1 MNTPDLPDVRSHQTQ
16 PNSLAEE
23 SLRRGYAFGWLS
35 VLLACLIPAAVM
47 ALSGHTP
54 GSAASAGTQVG
65 FVTLQQLP
73 VSHLA
78 LHLVI
83 GAAGVA
89 FGMCVLLMAWI
100 HYQSEGE
107 CSVMVLGLAIAC
119 AATMDIV
126 HLAGAGQLLPL
137 QTSWEGFLWSTW
149 CLSRFLFAALLVGG
163 IYATGL
169 ELGEPRRRRLST
181 VGSLGITIAV
191 SLFSGVSVYLI
202 SQHPWLTGDRATVR
216 AWTSVADLL
225 TTGVFLLGGVWVFPR
240 YWRCRPSPLAMML
253 WISVLPHVASD
264 LYLWLGAKTV
274 LDATFIAAGTMK
286 LMAYSL
292 PGLGLV
298 MEHISQLRREQQVRE
313 ELQYYAAELEVTRI
327 TLEEQTYLLHEHR
340 LQLERQN
347 HALQEQAAKLEE
359 SQRAAE
365 AASQSKSEFLAN
377 TSHEIR
383 TPLTAIIG
391 YSEVLLDRLQD
402 PENRRAVETIRRNGE
417 FLLALINDILDLSK
431 IEAGRLEV
439 ERIECYPV
447 QLLRE
452 VVELM
457 RPRADSRNLKIQVE
471 LATPI
476 PQRITSDPT
485 RLRQVLVNL
494 VGNAI
499 KFTEIGGVTIRAAL
513 VQDEGQEPLL
523 EFRVID
529 TGIGIPKEK
538 LDTIFQPFSQADTSV
553 TRKFGGTGLGL
564 TISRRLT
571 RMLGGDLTVEST
583 PGKGSTFIVRV
594 KTGPLDGVPMVSSL
608 EPSQEGNRQKKT
620 EADQAVDLRGA
631 RILVAED
638 GPDNQRL
645 ISFLLRKAGAE
656 VELAEN
662 GQKAVEMV
670 QAAEEKGQ
678 PYDLVLMDVQMPVM
692 DGYTATGKLRELGF
706 RLPIVA
712 LTAHAMK
719 GELQKAKQA
728 GCDDHLAKPFR
739 KQQLLETVARH
750 LKTAAGKDEDSPR
763 SDSPTTAVDVL
774 DWCV

>member
-1 MNTPDLPDVRSHQTQ
+1 MSTPSLPDTSKQERRAG
-16 PNSLAEE
+16 NSGEE
-23 SLRRGYAFGWLS
+23 PLRRSYLFGWVT
-35 VLLACLIPAAVM
+35 VLAACLLPALIM
-47 ALSGHTP
+47 ALFGHQP
-54 GSAASAGTQVG
+54 GVWGQAEGGVRTAFLSPEH
-65 FVTLQQLP
+65 FP
-73 VSHLA
+73 WPRLA
-78 LHLVI
+78 LHLMV
-83 GAAGVA
+83 GTAGMAV
-89 FGMCVLLMAWI
+89 GMCVLLMAWI
-100 HYQSEGE
+100 HYQNEGE

-119 AATMDIV
+119 AATMDLV
-126 HLAGAGQLLPL
+126 HLAGAGELLPL
-137 QTSWEGFLWSTW
+137 GAPWEGFLWSTW
-149 CLSRFLFAALLVGG
+149 CLSRLLFALLLVGG
-163 IYATGL
+163 IYATGVNPT
-169 ELGEPRRRRLST
+169 EPLQRRFSALVVLMIT
-181 VGSLGITIAV
+181 VIV
-191 SLFSGVSVYLI
+191 SLISAAGVYGI
-202 SQHPWLTGDRATVR
+202 SQHPWLTGNLTTVR
-216 AWTSVADLL
+216 SWTSATDLI
-225 TTGVFLLGGVWVFPR
+225 TTGVFLLGAIWVFPR
-240 YWRCRPSPLAMML
+240 YWHSRPSPLAMML

-264 LYLWLGAKTV
+264 LYLWLGSKTV
-274 LDATFIAAGTMK
+274 LDATFHAAGAMK
-286 LMAYSL
+286 LLGYAL

-298 MEHISQLRREQQVRE
+298 MEHIGQLRREQEVRE

-347 HALQEQAAKLEE
+347 HALQEQATKLEE

-447 QLLRE
+447 QLLQE

-457 RPRADSRNLKIQVE
+457 RPRADSRNLKLQVE

-476 PQRITSDPT
+476 PQRITTDPT

-499 KFTEIGGVTIRAAL
+499 KFTEIGSVTIRAAL
-513 VQDEGQEPLL
+513 IREEGQEPLL

-529 TGIGIPKEK
+529 TGIGIPKKK
-538 LDTIFQPFSQADTSV
+538 LDSIFQPFSQADTSV

-594 KTGPLDGVPMVSSL
+594 KTGPLDGVPLVDRL
-608 EPSQEGNRQKKT
+608 ESTAGTGQRAAEGDQK
-620 EADQAVDLRGA
+620 VDLRGA

-645 ISFLLRKAGAE
+645 ITFLLRKAGAE
-656 VELAEN
+656 VDLAEN

-670 QAAEEKGQ
+670 QAAQEKGQ
-678 PYDLVLMDVQMPVM
+678 PYDLVLMDVQMPIM

-706 RLPIVA
+706 QGPVIA

-728 GCDDHLAKPFR
+728 GCNDHLAKPFR
-739 KQQLLETVARH
+739 KQQLLQTVARH
-750 LKTAAGKDEDSPR
+750 LDAASPQTEQSSPKSAKTAVESM
-763 SDSPTTAVDVL
+763 

>member
-1 MNTPDLPDVRSHQTQ
+1 MTSSPLPETLKPEHRASDSGEETFRRSY
-16 PNSLAEE
+16 L
-23 SLRRGYAFGWLS
+23 FGWIT
-35 VLLACLIPAAVM
+35 VLAACLIPAAVM
-47 ALSGHTP
+47 AFFGHQPNALGGAAAPSQFLSPQHFP
-54 GSAASAGTQVG
+54 W
-65 FVTLQQLP
+65 P
-73 VSHLA
+73 RLA
-78 LHLVI
+78 LHLMV
-83 GAAGVA
+83 GTAGMAV
-89 FGMCVLLMAWI
+89 GMCVLLMAWI
-100 HYQSEGE
+100 HYQSQGE

-119 AATMDIV
+119 AATMDLV

-137 QTSWEGFLWSTW
+137 STPWEGFLWSTW
-149 CLSRFLFAALLVGG
+149 CLSRLLFSLLLVGG
-163 IYATGL
+163 IYATGVDPA
-169 ELGEPRRRRLST
+169 EPQRRRLST
-181 VGSLGITIAV
+181 LGSLLVTVSV
-191 SLFSGVSVYLI
+191 SLFSGAGVYLI
-202 SQHPWLTGDRATVR
+202 SQHPWLTSNVQTLRW
-216 AWTSVADLL
+216 WTSAADLL
-225 TTGVFLLGGVWVFPR
+225 TTGVFLLGAAWVFPR
-240 YWRCRPSPLAMML
+240 YWHSRPSPLAMML

-274 LDATFIAAGTMK
+274 LDATFHAAGAMK

-298 MEHISQLRREQQVRE
+298 MEHIGQLRREQEVRE

-347 HALQEQAAKLEE
+347 HALQEQATKLEE

-447 QLLRE
+447 QLLQE

-457 RPRADSRNLKIQVE
+457 RPRADSRNLKLQVE

-476 PQRITSDPT
+476 PQRITTDPT

-499 KFTEIGGVTIRAAL
+499 KFTEIGSVTIRAAL
-513 VQDEGQEPLL
+513 IQQEGQEPLL

-529 TGIGIPKEK
+529 TGIGIPKQK

-594 KTGPLDGVPMVSSL
+594 KTGPLEGVPMVDRL
-608 EPSQEGNRQKKT
+608 ESASGAGQQDGEGDQKI
-620 EADQAVDLRGA
+620 DLRGA

-645 ISFLLRKAGAE
+645 ITFLLRKAGAE

-670 QAAEEKGQ
+670 QAAQEQGT

-692 DGYTATGKLRELGF
+692 DGYTATGKLRQLGF
-706 RLPIVA
+706 QLPVIA

-728 GCDDHLAKPFR
+728 GCNDHLAKPFR
-739 KQQLLETVARH
+739 KQQLLQTVARH
-750 LKTAAGKDEDSPR
+750 LNTAAHSSKQHSSKPAK
-763 SDSPTTAVDVL
+763 SAVEAM

>member
-1 MNTPDLPDVRSHQTQ
+1 MPRAPLPDPSQRERRSS
-16 PNSLAEE
+16 NSGEE
-23 SLRRGYAFGWLS
+23 TLRRGYLFGWVA
-35 VLLACLIPAAVM
+35 VLVACLIPAVVM
-47 ALSGHTP
+47 ALWDQQP
-54 GSAASAGTQVG
+54 GTLARAGTA
-65 FVTLQQLP
+65 FLLP
-73 VSHLA
+73 EHVPWPRLA
-78 LHLVI
+78 LHLLV
-83 GAAGVA
+83 GTAGVA
-89 FGMCVLLMAWI
+89 IGLCVLLMAWV
-100 HYQSEGE
+100 HYQNEGE
-107 CSVMVLGLAIAC
+107 CSVMVLGLAVAC
-119 AATMDIV
+119 AATMDLV

-137 QTSWEGFLWSTW
+137 RVPWEGFLWSTW
-149 CLSRFLFAALLVGG
+149 CLSRLLFAVLLVGG
-163 IYATGL
+163 IYATGVAPE
-169 ELGEPRRRRLST
+169 ELQQRRLST
-181 VGSLGITIAV
+181 LSSLLVVVAV
-191 SLFSGVSVYLI
+191 SLISATGVYLI
-202 SQHPWLTGDRATVR
+202 PQNSWLTSNVPMLRK
-216 AWTSVADLL
+216 WTSAADLL
-225 TTGVFLLGGVWVFPR
+225 TASVFLLGAVWVFPR
-240 YWRCRPSPLAMML
+240 YWHRRPSPLAMML

-274 LDATFIAAGTMK
+274 LDATFHAAGAMK
-286 LMAYSL
+286 LVAYSL

-298 MEHISQLRREQQVRE
+298 MEHIGQLRREQEVRE

-439 ERIECYPV
+439 EQIECSPV
-447 QLLRE
+447 QLLHE

-457 RPRADSRNLKIQVE
+457 RPRANSRNLKLQVE

-476 PQRITSDPT
+476 PQRIVTDPT

-499 KFTEIGGVTIRAAL
+499 KFTEIGSVTIRAAL
-513 VQDEGQEPLL
+513 VQEEGQEPLL
-523 EFRVID
+523 EFRVTD
-529 TGIGIPKEK
+529 TGIGIPKKK
-538 LDTIFQPFSQADTSV
+538 LETIFQPFSQADTSV

-594 KTGPLDGVPMVSSL
+594 KTGPLDGVPLVDRL
-608 EPSQEGNRQKKT
+608 ENGNGEAQQNPQRDQEVN
-620 EADQAVDLRGA
+620 LRGA

-645 ISFLLRKAGAE
+645 ITFLLRKAGAE

-670 QAAEEKGQ
+670 QQAHQQGK

-692 DGYTATGKLRELGF
+692 DGYTATGKLRQLGF
-706 RLPIVA
+706 QVPVIA

-719 GELQKAKQA
+719 GELEKARQA
-728 GCDDHLAKPFR
+728 GCNDHLAKPFR
-739 KQQLLETVARH
+739 KQQLLQTVAQH
-750 LKTAAGKDEDSPR
+750 LAKTTSR
-763 SDSPTTAVDVL
+763 SKQGRAEPGSSAMEQL